1 MPGRDHAGHFPP
13 SSGAE
18 TFIAPPT
25 NRSQV
30 SMPRPAALQQDQA
43 IPARGRPFDDD
54 EAESV
59 KKYMIGNYNKDHPHR
74 H

>member
-1 MPGRDHAGHFPP
+1 
-13 SSGAE
+13 
-18 TFIAPPT
+18 
-25 NRSQV
+25 
-30 SMPRPAALQQDQA
+30 MPRPSALQQDQA
-43 IPARGRPFDDD
+43 IAARGRQFDDD